1 MADIKLTGETRLADL
16 LTAYPWLKNE
26 LPNINAKFKMLHTPM
41 GRVMAKKATIAE
53 MSRRSGMDQA
63 LLIEKLENLLAG

>member
-1 MADIKLTGETRLADL
+1 
-16 LTAYPWLKNE
+16 
-26 LPNINAKFKMLHTPM
+26 MLHTPM